1 MSSKMI
7 PMHPGQERLAV
18 NQVAQPSASI
28 PIESTERYLYEMAM
42 DDSVEKAEQCFE
54 MLRDLYIDE
63 EVWRDREAEI
73 RKNLKEIK
81 RRKLEDEEKKK
92 TLDLERMASLLANM
106 VKPSQI
112 AVEGDYVVEK
122 HVENEVGNVAEGA
135 TGVNINKKTHDT
147 GRETE
152 TDGSHR

>member
-1 MSSKMI
+1 
-7 PMHPGQERLAV
+7 MHPGQERPAV
-18 NQVAQPSASI
+18 NQVAQPSDSI
-28 PIESTERYLYEMAM
+28 PIESTEKYLYDMAK

-54 MLRDLYIDE
+54 MLRNLYIDE
-63 EVWRDREAEI
+63 EVWRNHEAKI

-81 RRKLEDEEKKK
+81 RKKEEDEEKKK
-92 TLDLERMASLLANM
+92 ALDLERMASLLANL

-135 TGVNINKKTHDT
+135 TGVNVNKETHDT
-147 GRETE
+147 GRETG